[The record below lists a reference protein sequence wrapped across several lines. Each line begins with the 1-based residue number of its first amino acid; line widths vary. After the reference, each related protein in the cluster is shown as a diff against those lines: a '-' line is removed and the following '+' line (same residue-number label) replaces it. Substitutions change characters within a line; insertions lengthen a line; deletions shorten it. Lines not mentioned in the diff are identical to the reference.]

1 MYHQSPP
8 ATFSH
13 QIMNK
18 ITFLVFLK
26 TLITI
31 SISSSSSHHNHNH
44 NVHRQY
50 IIIIIT
56 GPPNLCLIWPVSLLL
71 RNSSETGE
79 SSGVCRETIN
89 KIINNFIW
97 FSRPAL
103 TKPEAFEKNT
113 NLIRTRTRMLIR
125 PHQFPTQCVVAAWT
139 LDKGLECWCRKAGC
153 ICSVS
158 MHCIWRQLT
167 ITVLMHKNWMQLLCR
182 CTIEIHDALGL
193 ALVGHRSVDAENLG
207 IWLGSFDWRQ
217 NWERCSRVF
226 VNGVIKCWCR
236 KDGCNCTVESEDA
249 LYLAFVNHLS
259 VARCN

>member
-1 MYHQSPP
+1 MAHHQRLLLYFIRLYLDSFYTLYSFTWIPPINRNDFKSMYHQSPP

-158 MHCIWRQLT
+158 MHCIWL
-167 ITVLMHKNWMQLLCR
+167 
-182 CTIEIHDALGL
+182 
-193 ALVGHRSVDAENLG
+193 
-207 IWLGSFDWRQ
+207 
-217 NWERCSRVF
+217 
-226 VNGVIKCWCR
+226 
-236 KDGCNCTVESEDA
+236 
-249 LYLAFVNHLS
+249 
-259 VARCN
+259 